1 MALVR
6 RVATM
11 GLQHSRE
18 PTSREK
24 KLSVNLEEKKTHRNA
39 MFALSEVKG
48 LLVLELIVLL
58 RIKFQGG

>member
-1 MALVR
+1 
-6 RVATM
+6 M